1 MSQMSAI
8 IYGFKN
14 RFIQQD
20 CTALL
25 WENPQSASLPLLMG
39 ALMNLSS
46 RSKKTP
52 FPVLTEEPWC
62 LQKEAND
69 LEKEDR
75 VKDAGLERSQ
85 HTERMTEEG
94 T

>member
-1 MSQMSAI
+1 MSQKMSAI
-8 IYGFKN
+8 IYDFKN

-20 CTALL
+20 WAALV
-25 WENPQSASLPLLMG
+25 WENSQSASLPLLMK

-46 RSKKTP
+46 RSKKTS

-69 LEKEDR
+69 LEKEDG
-75 VKDAGLERSQ
+75 VKGAGPERSQ
-85 HTERMTEEG
+85 HTQ
-94 T
+94 